1 MCHVRGAMCH
11 VRCDVWGTMGLA
23 RMEDA
28 GAGGS
33 AQPPTAGPV
42 RCIRAIHAYTRSPVS
57 KRAITSRWI
66 SLVPS

>member
-1 MCHVRGAMCH
+1 MFC
-11 VRCDVWGTMGLA
+11 VRCAVW
-23 RMEDA
+23 EDA